1 MQYAL
6 TMAKTGVDTRPS
18 VRLAKNRQRV
28 IDRLASAHTHN
39 IRVFGSIARGGDN
52 PGSDVDLL
60 HDGDDETSIY
70 GLTAARLEL
79 QELKGCKTDL
89 VAANRVPDRK
99 RRILDEAVAL

>member
-1 MQYAL
+1 
-6 TMAKTGVDTRPS
+6 MAKPGADSRPS

-28 IDRLASAHTHN
+28 IDRLAAAHAHN
-39 IRVFGSIARGGDN
+39 IRVFGSVARGVDE

-60 HDGDDETSIY
+60 YDGDEATSIY

-79 QELKGCKTDL
+79 QELIGCKIDL

-99 RRILDEAVAL
+99 RRILDEAIVL